1 MEAWHVNTLFSSL
14 PLLPPESGAV
24 EDAEFRTFIT
34 FLRCSYFLFQRKL
47 RDEDT
52 KIPDELD
59 YPKLRVEDTLV
70 RKFTL
75 DHPEIFYYSNV
86 AIVN

>member
-34 FLRCSYFLFQRKL
+34 FSEMFLFLISEEAAR
-47 RDEDT
+47 RGHEN
-52 KIPDELD
+52 
-59 YPKLRVEDTLV
+59 
-70 RKFTL
+70 
-75 DHPEIFYYSNV
+75 SG
-86 AIVN
+86 

>member
-1 MEAWHVNTLFSSL
+1 MLSFE
-14 PLLPPESGAV
+14 LLSH
-24 EDAEFRTFIT
+24 